1 MKILADA
8 NMPLALEAFSTLGET
23 TLLDGRLITPDDLR
37 GVDLLFTR
45 STTKINAALLQHADR
60 LKFYGSAVI
69 GTDHIDIP
77 LLARRD
83 IPWSAA
89 PGCNAESVAQYITT
103 ALLLIARRRNFRLRG
118 KTLGLIGAGNVGKK
132 IIPKARA
139 LGLKILI
146 SDPPRQRDPSDP
158 DAQNF
163 LPLSDILPQADILSF
178 HVPLINGARVFNPSL
193 ENELKDGLKTRAP
206 LDPTHHLLNAQ
217 NLPLLKPACILLNAA
232 RGPVIDNTAL
242 LAHLRARPETLC
254 VLDTWEGEPRC
265 NPELLPHLQFA
276 TPHIAG
282 HSYEGKL
289 NGTRLVYLAACR
301 HLNIAPSF
309 DFPLPPPP
317 CPEFHANAADYADP
331 EDLLHDLCLATY
343 DLPADDT
350 AFRASFDSPDP
361 VKTFDLL
368 RADYPYR
375 REFSATTPHI
385 ANATPALLDT
395 LCQLGFSTI
404 GHA

>member
-1 MKILADA
+1 MKILADS
-8 NMPLALEAFSTLGET
+8 NMPLAFEAFSTLGET
-23 TLLDGRLITPDDLR
+23 TLLDGRLITPEDLR
-37 GVDLLFTR
+37 GVGLLFTR
-45 STTKINAALLQHADR
+45 STTKINATLLAHVDR
-60 LKFYGSAVI
+60 LQFYGSAVI

-77 LLARRD
+77 LLEQRK

-89 PGCNAESVAQYITT
+89 PGCNAESVAQYFTT
-103 ALLLIARRRNFRLRG
+103 ALLLIARRHNFRLRG

-139 LGLKILI
+139 LGLEILV
-146 SDPPRQRDPSDP
+146 SDPPRQRDPNDT
-158 DAQNF
+158 DAQKF
-163 LPLSDILPQADILSF
+163 LPLAEILPQADILTL
-178 HVPLINGARVFNPSL
+178 HVPLNN
-193 ENELKDGLKTRAP
+193 DGVDCTR
-206 LDPTHHLLNAQ
+206 HLLNAG
-217 NLPLLKPACILLNAA
+217 NLPQLKPNVLLLNAA

-242 LAHLRARPETLC
+242 LAHLRNRPKTLC

-265 NPELLPHLQFA
+265 NPGLLPHLQFA

-301 HLNIAPSF
+301 HLNRTPTF

-317 CPEFHANAADYADP
+317 CPEFLADANTYADP
-331 EDLLHDLCLATY
+331 EDLLHDLVLATY

-350 AFRASFDSPDP
+350 AFRASFNSPDP

-368 RADYPYR
+368 RANYPCR
-375 REFSATTPHI
+375 REFSATRPCIT
-385 ANATPALLDT
+385 NATPVLLDT
-395 LCQLGFSTI
+395 LRGLGFP
-404 GHA
+404 A